1 MNADFFDLLSKDN
14 SLNSKERFTNT
25 YTKNKSFRQAFC
37 LHEIEKE
44 DFLKMCYAKDVLT
57 ILPGVAVI
65 GKGLDDRLKQC
76 IISIKKNNDYF
87 VYSNNELP
95 DDEEYQI
102 LKDKCIFVF
111 IGKGNDAF
119 VIMQNINGSDN
130 TIYHFEEDVVIG
142 VYLETEFFGRY
153 NGKYLSLIKDTS
165 FDINICA
172 VTADSNVAEF
182 MYNFFIGGNGLI

>member
-1 MNADFFDLLSKDN
+1 MNTGFLDFLSKDN
-14 SLNSKERFTNT
+14 NLNSKEMLTDSC
-25 YTKNKSFRQAFC
+25 TKNKSFRQAFC

-44 DFLKMCYAKDVLT
+44 DFLKMYYAKDVLT
-57 ILPGVAVI
+57 ILPGIAVI

-95 DDEEYQI
+95 DDEEYHI

-111 IGKGNDAF
+111 VGKENDAF

-130 TIYHFEEDVVIG
+130 TIYHFEEDVVISI
-142 VYLETEFFGRY
+142 YLETEFFGRY

-182 MYNFFIGGNGLI
+182 MYNFFIGGMD

>member
-1 MNADFFDLLSKDN
+1 MNGMKF
-14 SLNSKERFTNT
+14 
-25 YTKNKSFRQAFC
+25 
-37 LHEIEKE
+37 
-44 DFLKMCYAKDVLT
+44 

-119 VIMQNINGSDN
+119 VIMQNINDSDN

-153 NGKYLSLIKDTS
+153 NGKYLSLIKDIS

-182 MYNFFIGGNGLI
+182 MYNFFIGGMD